1 MLIKAADDRS
11 HDIDTLQSL
20 LDRPGLRSDTR
31 AQLEQEI
38 RNIRAGAKGES
49 EAAYEIEFYL
59 KASRKW
65 AVIHDLRLE
74 FNGRVAQID
83 HLLINRVFDFWVC
96 ESKHFSE
103 GVSVNEHGEFTAFYG
118 NKPRGVPSPIE
129 QNNRHADVLKAVL
142 NSPRIQLP
150 TRLGVTIKPT
160 IEKVVLVSKNARI
173 SRPKSKFEG
182 FDRLIKADQLCAL
195 INREADEADTTK
207 ALLGL
212 TKIISSEMLEQVAR
226 QVAALHRPIQFDWA
240 KKFGLSDAAAPLTE
254 EMVKASPQEVS
265 RPLSSC
271 YKPVAVA
278 ASTEAVGAPT
288 DELHAG
294 RLSTSKLGSRL
305 GIKTASETLTRLVAA
320 GFLVVDGSS
329 HCLTSAGIAAGAVYV
344 EKSRYGPY
352 FLWPDDLIL

>member
-31 AQLEQEI
+31 AQIEQEI

-49 EAAYEIEFYL
+49 EAAYKIEFYL

-142 NSPRIQLP
+142 NNPRIQLP

-160 IEKVVLVSKNARI
+160 IEKVVLVSKKDR
-173 SRPKSKFEG
+173 KS
-182 FDRLIKADQLCAL
+182 
-195 INREADEADTTK
+195 
-207 ALLGL
+207 
-212 TKIISSEMLEQVAR
+212 
-226 QVAALHRPIQFDWA
+226 
-240 KKFGLSDAAAPLTE
+240 
-254 EMVKASPQEVS
+254 
-265 RPLSSC
+265 
-271 YKPVAVA
+271 
-278 ASTEAVGAPT
+278 
-288 DELHAG
+288 
-294 RLSTSKLGSRL
+294 
-305 GIKTASETLTRLVAA
+305 
-320 GFLVVDGSS
+320 VV
-329 HCLTSAGIAAGAVYV
+329 
-344 EKSRYGPY
+344 
-352 FLWPDDLIL
+352 